1 MKSNELLGLSII
13 LIGCMLHIYS
23 VEFLKSHTLL
33 SWVVALILCV
43 IGIKTIN
50 D

>member
-1 MKSNELLGLSII
+1 MKANKLLGLSII

-23 VEFLKSHTLL
+23 VEYLKSCILL
-33 SWVVALILCV
+33 SWAIALILCM

>member
-13 LIGCMLHIYS
+13 LIGCTLHIYAI
-23 VEFLKSHTLL
+23 EFLNNHELL
-33 SWVVALILCV
+33 SWFVALMLCV